1 MWLLGIF
8 SVVGNGAPYSEN
20 APKRPEAGER
30 MEKVTIPALPLFG
43 GCQCGKVRYRIT
55 GRPIVFYL
63 CHCTEC
69 QRHTSSAFGE
79 SLRIRRSDLEVEGEM
94 FCFTRSSDS
103 GKSREGWFCPHCG
116 VRIVHGTA
124 DSELVNIKAG
134 TLDDTSWLVPAGHIW
149 TRSKQ
154 PFVAIGS
161 EEPCWPGQPDDG
173 YAALIE
179 RWDTMLAG
187 S

>member
-1 MWLLGIF
+1 MQ
-8 SVVGNGAPYSEN
+8 
-20 APKRPEAGER
+20 
-30 MEKVTIPALPLFG
+30 KVFLPPLPITG
-43 GCQCGKVRYRIT
+43 GCQCRAIRYRIT

-79 SLRIRRSDLEVEGEM
+79 SLRLRREDLVVEGGM
-94 FCFTRSSDS
+94 SCFTRMSES
-103 GKSREGWFCPHCG
+103 GKRREGYFCPECG

-124 DSELVNIKAG
+124 GSEQVNIKAG

-149 TRSKQ
+149 TASKQ
-154 PFVAIGS
+154 KFVTIGGD
-161 EEPCWPGQPDDG
+161 EPCWDRQPDDD
-173 YAALIE
+173 YAALRA
-179 RWDTMLAG
+179 RWDEMIAG

>member
-1 MWLLGIF
+1 M
-8 SVVGNGAPYSEN
+8 
-20 APKRPEAGER
+20 R
-30 MEKVTIPALPLFG
+30 KVILPPLPITG

-55 GRPIVFYL
+55 ARPIVFYL

-79 SLRIRRSDLEVEGEM
+79 SLRLRRADLEIEGEM
-94 FCFTRSSDS
+94 KCFTRLSES
-103 GKSREGWFCPHCG
+103 GKQREGWFCLDCG

-124 DSELVNIKAG
+124 RSEQVNIKAG
-134 TLDDTSWLVPAGHIW
+134 TLDDTSWLMPAGHIW

-154 PFVAIGS
+154 QFVAIGTD
-161 EEPCWPGQPDDG
+161 ELVCPGQPDDG
-173 YAALIE
+173 YAALAR
-179 RWDTMLAG
+179 RWEAMIAG